1 MNAAG
6 HEFRPHIKAIR
17 RSWFGMGIAGVTLRS
32 LSMAAFRR
40 RYSDVAVGLKLLSP
54 LSFMNKRAHCFSFQG
69 ACEITRNQAI
79 DDANAPHQFRSG
91 QQLKYDWLN
100 WKCAEFLVN

>member
-40 RYSDVAVGLKLLSP
+40 RYSDVAVGLKLLDP
-54 LSFMNKRAHCFSFQG
+54 VIIYELTCLLLLLSR
-69 ACEITRNQAI
+69 R
-79 DDANAPHQFRSG
+79 
-91 QQLKYDWLN
+91 
-100 WKCAEFLVN
+100 V